1 MTSTFPH
8 ELKEFVLKDF
18 QKNLDDEPAIRGK
31 KLTVEDYFHF
41 FHETDFEETF
51 NELLIEGNIKAIN
64 EYLFRNLYVIKFFE
78 TKNYHKTDDKKAS
91 KQLLKYV
98 RDEEMKRTKLYNN

>member
-1 MTSTFPH
+1 MNSIFPH
-8 ELKEFVLKDF
+8 ELKEFVLKEF
-18 QKNLDDEPAIRGK
+18 QKHLDKEPAIRDE
-31 KLTVEDYFHF
+31 KLNIKNYFHY

-64 EYLFRNLYVIKFFE
+64 EYLFQNLYVIKFFE
-78 TKNYHKTDDKKAS
+78 TKHYHETDDKKAS

>member
-18 QKNLDDEPAIRGK
+18 QKHLDDEPAIHGK

-41 FHETDFEETF
+41 FHETDLEEKF

-98 RDEEMKRTKLYNN
+98 RDEEMKREKLYNN

>member
-1 MTSTFPH
+1 MNSKFPH

-18 QKNLDDEPAIRGK
+18 QKHLDKEPEISGE
-31 KLTVEDYFHF
+31 KLNIKNYFHF
-41 FHETDFEETF
+41 FHETDFEEKF

-98 RDEEMKRTKLYNN
+98 RDEEMKRAKLYNN